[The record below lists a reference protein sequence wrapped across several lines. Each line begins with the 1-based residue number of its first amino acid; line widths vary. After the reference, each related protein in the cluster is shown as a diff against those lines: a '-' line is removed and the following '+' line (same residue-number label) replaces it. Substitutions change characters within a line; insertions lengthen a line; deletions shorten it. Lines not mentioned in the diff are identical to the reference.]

1 MHTFVHQFLLHAFR
15 FSSRRSKW
23 TVNVKVN
30 IAQLLIITKFVLCLL
45 ILLFCAFR
53 FLILFKLLFELA
65 IRLTLGYVESALK
78 EFSLLTTRHV
88 LDRFLQLNL
97 LDINVLEKL
106 TFLRIHIVLQYLLLN
121 INVVWAFEM
130 SKFHVFEF
138 AILVQLLYVIIGV
151 RFGQLIRAIQ
161 VKLFH
166 FLFVVVFVFLGL
178 FLTLIL
184 SVLVKNEQI
193 HVLSL
198 EELNL
203 PQHV

>member
-1 MHTFVHQFLLHAFR
+1 
-15 FSSRRSKW
+15 
-23 TVNVKVN
+23 
-30 IAQLLIITKFVLCLL
+30 
-45 ILLFCAFR
+45 
-53 FLILFKLLFELA
+53 
-65 IRLTLGYVESALK
+65 
-78 EFSLLTTRHV
+78 
-88 LDRFLQLNL
+88 
-97 LDINVLEKL
+97 
-106 TFLRIHIVLQYLLLN
+106 
-121 INVVWAFEM
+121 M